1 MDIPPTS
8 APHSKIVL
16 SISFPS
22 HVSMRISL
30 IAAVDLNNAIGLHGD
45 QLVYISQ
52 DLKHFKETTMGCPVI
67 MGSRTNRALPKR
79 RLPGRRNI
87 VLTRSA
93 VFAASVSEV
102 EGVEVVRSVDE
113 AIAKVEGESHVFV
126 IGGEQIYRAFMPVAD
141 ELVLTI
147 IETRFPEADAY
158 FPSFDG
164 WRVVSSSETF
174 TDPKSGLLFRYVT
187 LARG

>member
-1 MDIPPTS
+1 M
-8 APHSKIVL
+8 H
-16 SISFPS
+16 
-22 HVSMRISL
+22 ISL

-67 MGSRTNRALPKR
+67 MGNRTNRALPKR

-93 VFAASVSEV
+93 DFAASVADV
-102 EGVEVVRSVDE
+102 EGVEVASSVEE
-113 AIAKVEGESHVFV
+113 ALAKVEGESRVFV

-147 IETRFPEADAY
+147 IDTRFPEADAY
-158 FPSFDG
+158 FPSFGG
-164 WRVVSSSETF
+164 WRTASSSEIF
-174 TDPKSGLLFRYVT
+174 TDPKSGLRFRYVT
-187 LARG
+187 LSRG